1 MSDELF
7 WTIFGAIGIT
17 VGSLATA
24 AAVIV
29 ALWQTK
35 YSNKKKL
42 KLQFDDPFTLVNPS
56 TGQTLGHFVGVTII
70 NIGNREVIINDWSII
85 CNNKNRYKIM
95 TELQGLMK
103 RSLPARLPLEES
115 LSLSYEREFFVRIVC
130 NMIKKKEIK
139 PNKKVKFQ
147 ILDTTGKKYIVYSKS
162 VASEYAKE
170 STESLSKR

>member
-7 WTIFGAIGIT
+7 WTMFGAIGTT

-35 YSNKKKL
+35 FSNRKKL
-42 KLQFDDPFTLVNPS
+42 KIKFDDPITLVNPN
-56 TGQTLGHFVGVTII
+56 TGETMGHFVGVTII

-95 TELQGLMK
+95 TEMQGLMK
-103 RSLPARLPLEES
+103 KSLPARLPLEES
-115 LSLSYEREFFVRIVC
+115 LSLSYEREFFVRIVRE
-130 NMIKKKEIK
+130 MIVKKEIK
-139 PNKKVKFQ
+139 PNQKVKFQ
-147 ILDTTGKKYIVYSKS
+147 ISDTTGQKHIVYSKS
-162 VASEYAKE
+162 VASDYVKE
-170 STESLSKR
+170 STE